1 MRGNGTLMSAATIRA
16 SCRRWHLARI
26 GSIVGGHATYF
37 RTERNCFAWER
48 SARRR
53 RRSAAAEPGGFTGQR
68 YVALESLQV
77 TRRPVALLKNL
88 PNGRDVV
95 KPTARSAPAHSEI
108 DRRRRDRAA
117 AVGALTLHSPYRLIG
132 RSGASP
138 RREQAMRT
146 SFLVILAAAILTGG
160 IAAGSVAMGDAA
172 AANTVREAINVC
184 GNTGCYMPQTRA
196 VRQRKLQP
204 LGHG

>member
-1 MRGNGTLMSAATIRA
+1 
-16 SCRRWHLARI
+16 
-26 GSIVGGHATYF
+26 
-37 RTERNCFAWER
+37 
-48 SARRR
+48 
-53 RRSAAAEPGGFTGQR
+53 
-68 YVALESLQV
+68 
-77 TRRPVALLKNL
+77 
-88 PNGRDVV
+88 
-95 KPTARSAPAHSEI
+95 
-108 DRRRRDRAA
+108 
-117 AVGALTLHSPYRLIG
+117 
-132 RSGASP
+132 
-138 RREQAMRT
+138 MRT